1 MAQKVNPIAVRLG
14 LNRKSDSS
22 WFSDFYYAT
31 LFFQDY
37 HLRNS
42 LNSLKQS
49 SGNRLGLR
57 TAKCIIHH
65 YPKKSSIHLFCLG
78 SSWQHNKNNKSTDST
93 KKTKFYPFFEV
104 VDRPTK
110 FFNDRRPFFQ
120 LAVEKLRGSAA
131 LEWPTLNAALTKQY
145 LTKKAT
151 FIQVHNL
158 FSSSGWTSI
167 TCKEV
172 LKTTTL
178 ITAKSPSSLVLP
190 LNQFFSRA
198 VLSRTSF
205 SELGAAN
212 YVVMQ
217 YFQKSKT
224 GRLASRGLGHAFVP
238 QALLLRS
245 SSLQKG
251 DVFELR
257 ATLDNL
263 SFRANS
269 LELSVVKSRHFYLSN
284 LQNLLWN
291 HTNMLTSIKPIQVTS
306 IYQSASL
313 VAQEICFQLE
323 QTKSFRQICKTILK
337 EIEQRKY
344 IKGIRITC
352 SGRLNGAEIAKTECK
367 KYGETSLHVF
377 SDQIDYAAKPASTPY
392 GTLGL
397 KVWISYLQ

>member
-14 LNRKSDSS
+14 LNRKCDSS

-31 LFFQDY
+31 LFCQDY

-78 SSWQHNKNNKSTDST
+78 SSWQHKKQNKSTDST
-93 KKTKFYPFFEV
+93 INTKLYPFLEV
-104 VDRPTK
+104 VDRPTN
-110 FFNDRRPFFQ
+110 FLNDRRPLFQ
-120 LAVEKLRGSAA
+120 LSVEKLRGSAA
-131 LEWPTLNAALTKQY
+131 LEWPTLNAALSKQY
-145 LTKKAT
+145 FTQKGT

-158 FSSSGWTSI
+158 VCSSGWTSI
-167 TCKEV
+167 TCKHV
-172 LKTTTL
+172 LKTT
-178 ITAKSPSSLVLP
+178 IQAKSPSSVVLP

-198 VLSRTSF
+198 VVCGTSF
-205 SELGAAN
+205 SELGAGN

-224 GRLASRGLGHAFVP
+224 GRLACRNLGHAFVP

-245 SSLQKG
+245 PSVQKG
-251 DVFELR
+251 DVFKLQ

-263 SFRANS
+263 SFRANC
-269 LELSVVKSRHFYLSN
+269 LELCVVKSRHFYLSN
-284 LQNLLWN
+284 LQNVLWN
-291 HTNMLTSIKPIQVTS
+291 HTNMLTSIKPIQLTS

-337 EIEQRKY
+337 QIEQRKY
-344 IKGIRITC
+344 IQGIRITC

-397 KVWISYLQ
+397 KVWICYLQ